1 MGSPKKA
8 GAAAAG
14 KSVIVIAGEGQ
25 NDRDVLRHLVPAL
38 GPWPATRR
46 PKLVEIKKKMALS
59 KAQDQLVPRLNEL
72 RLLAQGAARLAN
84 ARLAGIAVHVDFD
97 AVIDER
103 YESRRKQLSTDLRR
117 TFDCDTALALAAD
130 EMEAW
135 LMLFPDAFPKVKP
148 GWRLTDQDRRRNLG
162 LIAGGSKEL
171 LKARLT
177 QPPYRE
183 TDAPAVM
190 KAAVDHNLVTTC
202 EQHRNRSY
210 ADFAAE
216 VHEWR

>member
-8 GAAAAG
+8 GAASAG

-46 PKLVEIKKKMALS
+46 PKLIEIKKKMALS

-72 RLLAQGAARLAN
+72 RLLAQGAARLAR
-84 ARLAGIAVHVDFD
+84 ARLAGIVVHVDFD

-103 YESRRKQLSTDLRR
+103 YEARRKRLSTDLQH

-148 GWRLTDQDRRRNLG
+148 SWRLTEQDRRRNLG

-183 TDAPAVM
+183 SDAPEVM
-190 KAAVDHNLVTTC
+190 KSAVEHNLVARC
-202 EQHRNRSY
+202 EPQRNRSY
-210 ADFAAE
+210 ADFADE
-216 VHEWR
+216 LEKWK